1 MFNIDSE
8 VNSNSLLNSFLTKNQ
23 MKIMHIV
30 FGSDVLDWYFDL
42 FLFSIINIS

>member
-1 MFNIDSE
+1 MMFFRTGSFYFMFNIDSE

-30 FGSDVLDWYFDL
+30 FGSDVLD
-42 FLFSIINIS
+42 